1 VRSWETLRW
10 DGRGA
15 AAVSLSAPTMLMLRE
30 SEEELDWLWPRKEAL
45 SQSLY
50 CSHSMN
56 FEMGC
61 GSVWKAVSK

>member
-1 VRSWETLRW
+1 
-10 DGRGA
+10 
-15 AAVSLSAPTMLMLRE
+15 MLMLRE

-50 CSHSMN
+50 CSHSMD